1 MKTPKRYPATMSVY
15 ATRDELQQ
23 DRARWKRK
31 NRVKQLKRSLEKYKD
46 GTHLRGDV
54 GAAYRIL
61 QCLVHPGKKA
71 PLTEWLTFMREL
83 QIVQTR
89 IQDAIA
95 NATYFIKVKAEREA
109 KDRKVQE

>member
-1 MKTPKRYPATMSVY
+1 MSVY

-61 QCLVHPGKKA
+61 QGLVEPHWLKGS
-71 PLTEWLTFMREL
+71 LTEWITFMREL
-83 QIVQTR
+83 QIVQKR
-89 IQDAIA
+89 VQDAIA
-95 NATYFIKVKAEREA
+95 NATYFIKVKAERKEQA
-109 KDRKVQE
+109 